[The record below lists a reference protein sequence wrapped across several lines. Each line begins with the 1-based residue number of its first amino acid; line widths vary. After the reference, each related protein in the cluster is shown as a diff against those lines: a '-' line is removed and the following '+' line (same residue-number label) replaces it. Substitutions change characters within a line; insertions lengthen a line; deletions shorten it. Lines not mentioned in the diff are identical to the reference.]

1 MVVTMQYGS
10 RTILVVGVFLTGLFP
25 WSTALSTEGASVL
38 DAKRAKIQ
46 SMHVEAVRDF
56 LYLAPH
62 EEQPFWSLYEEYR
75 ADTARMNDNVVRLL
89 KHHAANSDN
98 LTDQQARDL
107 LNEFLQVKE
116 AKVQL
121 QYLYVARFRQI
132 LRGRSVARLFQLEQ
146 KLDAAI
152 EADLADVVPLVK

>member
-10 RTILVVGVFLTGLFP
+10 RTIWVAGVFLTGVFS
-25 WSTALSTEGASVL
+25 WSTSLSTEGVSLL

-75 ADTARMNDNVVRLL
+75 ADTSRMNDNLVRLL
-89 KHHAANSDN
+89 KHYAANSDN

-107 LNEFLQVKE
+107 LDEFLQVKE

-132 LRGRSVARLFQLEQ
+132 LPGRSVARLFQLEQ

>member
-1 MVVTMQYGS
+1 MQYGS
-10 RTILVVGVFLTGLFP
+10 RTIVMLGVFLAGLFP
-25 WSTALSTEGASVL
+25 WGTALSTEGVSLL

-75 ADTARMNDNVVRLL
+75 ADTARMNDNLVRLL
-89 KHHAANSDN
+89 KHYASNSDN

-107 LNEFLQVKE
+107 LDEFLQVKE

-132 LRGRSVARLFQLEQ
+132 LPGRSVARLFQLEQ

>member
-1 MVVTMQYGS
+1 MRYEPRILLMGGVV
-10 RTILVVGVFLTGLFP
+10 LVGLL
-25 WSTALSTEGASVL
+25 SSGAALWAEGGGLL

-46 SMHVEAVRDF
+46 TMRMEAIRDF
-56 LYLAPH
+56 LYLAPN

-75 ADTARMNDNVVRLL
+75 GDATRVNDDLVRLL
-89 KHHAANSDN
+89 KHYAANSDH
-98 LTDQQARDL
+98 LTDRQAQDIL
-107 LNEFLQVKE
+107 DEFLRVKE

-132 LRGRSVARLFQLEQ
+132 LPGRSVARLFQLEQ

-152 EADLADVVPLVK
+152 EANLADVVPLIE